1 MTTWNGNEENKKIK
15 MAQHAKGRSQK
26 QICSRHVDS
35 VRVGSDQIIFCK
47 GMKVRAYVHKYGT
60 YRSRR
65 PDISPERIAP
75 DGITYVPKGIYYA
88 GRIDS
93 CAAAMSRVN
102 LGDMNKSTHV
112 WGNEFKE

>member
-47 GMKVRAYVHKYGT
+47 GMKVRAYVHKYGRDT
-60 YRSRR
+60 SEERR
-65 PDISPERIAP
+65 EA
-75 DGITYVPKGIYYA
+75 GA
-88 GRIDS
+88 GRS
-93 CAAAMSRVN
+93 KSRPRAI
-102 LGDMNKSTHV
+102 
-112 WGNEFKE
+112 EC